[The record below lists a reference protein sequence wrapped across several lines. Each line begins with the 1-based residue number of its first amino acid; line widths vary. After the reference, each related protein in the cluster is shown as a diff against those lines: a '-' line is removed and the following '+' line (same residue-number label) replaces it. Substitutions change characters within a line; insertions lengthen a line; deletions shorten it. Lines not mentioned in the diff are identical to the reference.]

1 MAVSLRMA
9 GDGGGR
15 ERLRENP
22 NPRKTLWT
30 AKTSYVHGFITRT
43 SAPSTTQLAKYESCD
58 MLPSVDCKLIVKA
71 KVQDLPRPAPRAFIK
86 S

>member
-9 GDGGGR
+9 GEGKEIER
-15 ERLRENP
+15 EPEPAQNSPASKNLICTRRYRSHVCALHNP
-22 NPRKTLWT
+22 
-30 AKTSYVHGFITRT
+30 AI
-43 SAPSTTQLAKYESCD
+43 AKYESCD